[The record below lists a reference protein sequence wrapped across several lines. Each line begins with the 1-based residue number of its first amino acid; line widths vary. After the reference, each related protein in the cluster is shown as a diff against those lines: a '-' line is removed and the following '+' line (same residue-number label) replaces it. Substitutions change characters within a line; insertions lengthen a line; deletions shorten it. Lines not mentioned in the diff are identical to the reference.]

1 MPQTIGEDVLL
12 ILSIVPE
19 ISNKNLLYILRKA
32 RGYRYKNQQYL
43 QCSTWLSCKLLIE
56 KGLIKKQN
64 LGHKVILYSITDKG
78 KEQIKELYQN
88 MLQSY
93 YLLKQKEGR
102 LKLNAQSFS

>member
-1 MPQTIGEDVLL
+1 MAETISEDILLVL
-12 ILSIVPE
+12 SVVSE
-19 ISNKNLLYILRKA
+19 ISNKNLLHILRKA

-43 QCSTWLSCKLLIE
+43 QCSTWLSCKLLFN

-64 LGHKVILYSITDKG
+64 LGHKMILYSITDKG

-93 YLLKQKEGR
+93 YLLKQKDKELR
-102 LKLNAQSFS
+102 NNV